1 MVPPTHTLLTTAV
14 VLEALV
20 VPLTL
25 LTTVV
30 VLEALVVLLVFV
42 EAAGVG
48 RGVGTLGAL
57 ESVAG
62 LVFAAAVLLQRPRV
76 FRLEVAPVRRALQPV
91 SCQWK

>member
-1 MVPPTHTLLTTAV
+1 MVPPTLTLLTTALV
-14 VLEALV
+14 PESLV

-25 LTTVV
+25 LTTAV

-76 FRLEVAPVRRALQPV
+76 VRFEVAPVRSALQPV
-91 SCQWK
+91 SCRWK